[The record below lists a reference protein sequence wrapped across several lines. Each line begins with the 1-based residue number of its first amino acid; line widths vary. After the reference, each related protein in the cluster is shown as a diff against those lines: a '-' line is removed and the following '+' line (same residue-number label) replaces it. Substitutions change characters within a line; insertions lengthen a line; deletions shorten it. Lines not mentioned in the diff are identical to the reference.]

1 MVLCI
6 SDRIMTGLCLLGFT
20 SHTASRLVGAFI
32 VTASGSSNL
41 PSTLSWQ
48 SNNVRGQW
56 KRALTSALSVGAGGI
71 GGIVGGTVFRT
82 QDAPHY
88 HPGIIAT
95 LIANFLMILISLALI
110 LKYHRANKRAEGGM
124 DLVEGLE
131 SFRYTL

>member
-1 MVLCI
+1 MI
-6 SDRIMTGLCLLGFT
+6 GLCLLGFT
-20 SHTASRLVGAFI
+20 THTASRLVGAFI

-71 GGIVGGTVFRT
+71 GGIIGGTVFRT
-82 QDAPHY
+82 QDAPDY
-88 HPGIIAT
+88 QPGIIAA
-95 LIANFLMILISLALI
+95 LIANSLIIFISLLLV

-124 DLVEGLE
+124 GLIEGLE